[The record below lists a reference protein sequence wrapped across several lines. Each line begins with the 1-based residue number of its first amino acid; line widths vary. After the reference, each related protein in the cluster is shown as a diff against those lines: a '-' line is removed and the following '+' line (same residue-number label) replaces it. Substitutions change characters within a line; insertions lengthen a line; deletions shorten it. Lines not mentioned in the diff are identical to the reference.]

1 MKFLHIEMLLLIWAV
16 PLLGLACYYGARK
29 RRKVLEA
36 FAHARTRGGLVPAG
50 MAGRR
55 RLKVILLLCAAAL
68 IVTALAGPQYGFRWQ
83 EVEQRGVDLIIALD
97 VSRSM
102 LAEDMQPTRLD
113 RAKREIFDLLTML
126 QGDRVGLVAF
136 SGTAFLQCPLTVDY
150 QAFYLF
156 LDVLT
161 PDYLPVGGSDLAA
174 AITTS
179 IEAFDPASQA
189 EKAVI
194 LITDGENTGSGDP
207 LQAAEAAQKAGIK
220 LFAIGVGAA
229 EGVPIPAQGGGFKKD
244 AAGQIILS
252 RLDESLLSRMA
263 VLSGGAYVRSVAGDM
278 DLEAIYHNQIKAEME
293 AAVTQSGRKQV
304 WADRFQWPLALAVV
318 LLLIAH
324 GVPPVRRLLLVWAAL
339 GLLLQAPSI
348 GRAGPLQEGYAAFQ
362 QGDYEAALKH
372 FVEAQLDAPDD
383 PTLLYNLGNAYYENG
398 DYTAAGEHYRQALA
412 KADPALKAKLLYN
425 LGNVA
430 YREGQLQDAI
440 THYEAALK
448 ADPEDIQA
456 KENIEFVKKQM
467 QMQQQQQNQSQ
478 NDPKNQ
484 PQDDQQQPQAQPDQP
499 QGEQS
504 PQEQN
509 QSPTEQ
515 QPPPPTDPS
524 QPDKQPP
531 PPEPEGEEGDQEQQ
545 PQPQTAEAEAGEAQ
559 DEAQRP
565 AAPATANMLNRLKDE
580 PGRAMMPRYE
590 AREVEKDW

>member
-36 FAHARTRGGLVPAG
+36 FAHARTRGALVPGG

-55 RLKVILLLCAAAL
+55 RLKVILLLCAAVL

-83 EVEQRGVDLIIALD
+83 EVEQRGVDLIVALD

-102 LAEDMQPTRLD
+102 LAEDVQPTRLD
-113 RAKREIFDLLTML
+113 RAKREIFDLLTLL
-126 QGDRVGLVAF
+126 QGDRVALVAF

-174 AITTS
+174 AISTS
-179 IEAFDPASQA
+179 IEAFDPASQG
-189 EKAVI
+189 EKAII
-194 LITDGENTGSGDP
+194 LITDGENTGTGDP
-207 LQAAEAAQKAGIK
+207 LQAAEAARKQGIK

-229 EGVPIPAQGGGFKKD
+229 EGVPVPAKDGGFKKD

-252 RLDESLLSRMA
+252 RLDESLLSRLA

-278 DLEAIYHNQIKAEME
+278 DLEAIYHNQIQAEMDE
-293 AAVTQSGRKQV
+293 AVTQSGRKQV

-324 GVPPVRRLLLVWAAL
+324 GVPPVRKPLLAWAVL
-339 GLLLQAPSI
+339 GLLLQAPTI
-348 GRAGPLQEGYAAFQ
+348 GRAGPLQDGYAAFQ
-362 QGDYEAALKH
+362 QGDYEAALRH
-372 FVEAQLDAPDD
+372 YIEAQLDDPDD
-383 PTLLYNLGNAYYENG
+383 PSLLYNLGNAYYESG
-398 DYTAAGEHYRQALA
+398 DYAAAGDHYRQALA

-425 LGNVA
+425 LGNAA
-430 YREGQLQDAI
+430 YREGQLQEAI
-440 THYEAALK
+440 THYEAALE

-467 QMQQQQQNQSQ
+467 QMQQQQQNQQ
-478 NDPKNQ
+478 PNDPNQ
-484 PQDDQQQPQAQPDQP
+484 QQQDKQQQQQAKPDQQQ
-499 QGEQS
+499 GQS
-504 PQEQN
+504 PPQEQN
-509 QSPTEQ
+509 QSQAEQ
-515 QPPPPTDPS
+515 QPP
-524 QPDKQPP
+524 QPDDPLQQDQQPP
-531 PPEPEGEEGDQEQQ
+531 PPEPQAQEGEQEQQ
-545 PQPQTAEAEAGEAQ
+545 PQAAEAQAAEQ
-559 DEAQRP
+559 DHAPQQP
-565 AAPATANMLNRLKDE
+565 APATANMLNRLKDE

-590 AREVEKDW
+590 TRDVEKDW